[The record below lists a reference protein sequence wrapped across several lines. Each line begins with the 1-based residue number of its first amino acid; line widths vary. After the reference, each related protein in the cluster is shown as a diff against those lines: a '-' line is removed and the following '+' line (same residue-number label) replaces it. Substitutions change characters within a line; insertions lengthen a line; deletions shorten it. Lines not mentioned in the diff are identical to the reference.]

1 MEIHIVAN
9 AALGE
14 SLSGGDRIFIECA
27 RRWAGRGHK
36 VFVYVWEEGL
46 EMCRRNRLEGVE
58 IVLWSAARY
67 ERYGFAVNYLMRTL
81 TGLFAAFKL
90 KRGKSPAVVYSAS
103 DFWPDSIPAFVMSL
117 KLKAFWTAGFYLFAP
132 GPFKGFSG
140 VPRIKD
146 LLYYLHQWPVYTLVK
161 GKADAVF
168 VTCEDDREAF
178 IKGGRAPEEVYTVRG
193 GVDAKTPRK
202 FKEELQKDY
211 DACFVGRFHPQ
222 KGVLEL
228 VSSWEEVVKRRPNAR
243 LAIIGADSAEYRR
256 QVEQAIGSRGLAKSI
271 DLLGFMDGGE
281 KYDVFRRSRV
291 IVHPAI
297 YDSGGMAACEGM
309 AWGLPA
315 VGFDLPAL
323 RRYYP
328 KGMLKAPAGRV
339 DIFAGL
345 ILKLLE
351 DPVLYDKTK
360 ADAVSLA
367 AEWDWDARADDIL
380 LFLEKSAAKTAA
392 RKGVAWARS

>member
-1 MEIHIVAN
+1 
-9 AALGE
+9 
-14 SLSGGDRIFIECA
+14 
-27 RRWAGRGHK
+27 
-36 VFVYVWEEGL
+36 
-46 EMCRRNRLEGVE
+46 
-58 IVLWSAARY
+58 
-67 ERYGFAVNYLMRTL
+67 
-81 TGLFAAFKL
+81 
-90 KRGKSPAVVYSAS
+90 
-103 DFWPDSIPAFVMSL
+103 
-117 KLKAFWTAGFYLFAP
+117 
-132 GPFKGFSG
+132 
-140 VPRIKD
+140 
-146 LLYYLHQWPVYTLVK
+146 
-161 GKADAVF
+161 
-168 VTCEDDREAF
+168 
-178 IKGGRAPEEVYTVRG
+178 
-193 GVDAKTPRK
+193 VDAKTPRK

>member
-9 AALGE
+9 AALGD

-27 RRWAGRGHK
+27 RRWVERGHR

-58 IVLWSAARY
+58 FVLWSAARFKK
-67 ERYGFAVNYLMRTL
+67 YGFAANYLMRTL
-81 TGLFAAFKL
+81 TGLFAALKL
-90 KRGKSPAVVYSAS
+90 KPGRGPAVVYSAS
-103 DFWPDSIPAFVMSL
+103 DFWPDSIPAFLMSL
-117 KLKAFWTAGFYLFAP
+117 KLKASWAAGFYLFAP

-140 VPRIKD
+140 TPRIKD
-146 LLYYLHQWPVYTLVK
+146 LLYYLHQRPIRALVK
-161 GKADAVF
+161 SKARFVF

-178 IKGGRAPEEVYTVRG
+178 IKAGRAPGDVFTVRG
-193 GVDAKTPRK
+193 GVDAKAPQKSRG
-202 FKEELQKDY
+202 ELHKDY

-228 VSSWEEVVKRRPNAR
+228 VSIWEEVVKRRKGAR
-243 LAIIGADSAEYRR
+243 LAVIGSDSAEYRR
-256 QVEQAIGSRGLAKSI
+256 QVENAIASKGLERSI
-271 DLLGFMDGGE
+271 DLLGFMDAEE
-281 KYDVFRRSRV
+281 KYEIFRRSRV
-291 IVHPAI
+291 IVHPAV

-328 KGMLKAPAGRV
+328 KGMLKAPAGRL
-339 DIFAGL
+339 DTFGEL
-345 ILKLLE
+345 ILELLE
-351 DPVLYDKTK
+351 DDCLYEKTS
-360 ADAVSLA
+360 AEAISLA
-367 AEWDWDARADDIL
+367 MEWDWDARAGEIL
-380 LFLEKSAAKTAA
+380 LFLEKRQAETAAKE
-392 RKGVAWARS
+392 GMAWERS